1 MAHVLQS
8 SVCDLDTADSGGQ
21 VISRGAAILGAVGCR
36 AAPLAVGNVPRRWQ
50 LPQEGDPTPR
60 SAGSVLPAVGS
71 APSKSRVRE
80 GLSARPPKAHGD
92 QLDHL
97 QGLAHAEVQL
107 DAWGDGRPPPTIAA
121 GPPTPPG
128 LEHAPLV
135 AAALFLTR
143 VFEADVKLF
152 LPKARGGRSGRGD
165 ERGRRSAQPEPRAPA
180 ASVLWGADSDLCSKT
195 ERRLLCPRSPGCSL
209 GSRPKTPLR
218 STRWRFRKLRSNAE
232 LGQIHRDTSQ
242 ELVLP
247 SKKLNN
253 FIWSHRTVTRA

>member
-71 APSKSRVRE
+71 APSKSHVRE

-152 LPKARGGRSGRGD
+152 LPKARVGTRVWGGPAAGMSVGGAAPSWSHGPLQRLCSGALTQTCAPKRKGGCSARGHRAAPSVPGRKPRSAAPGGDFASSGRTQ
-165 ERGRRSAQPEPRAPA
+165 S
-180 ASVLWGADSDLCSKT
+180 
-195 ERRLLCPRSPGCSL
+195 
-209 GSRPKTPLR
+209 
-218 STRWRFRKLRSNAE
+218 
-232 LGQIHRDTSQ
+232 
-242 ELVLP
+242 
-247 SKKLNN
+247 
-253 FIWSHRTVTRA
+253 